1 MRCLSCNEILTDY
14 EATRRSANTEEYI
27 DLCNLCFRDVK
38 DDLKT
43 IDRTDLVSDDCLD
56 LGALEESGL
65 DIDLDDD
72 L

>member
-14 EATRRSANTEEYI
+14 EATRRSANTEEYV

-56 LGALEESGL
+56 IGVLEESGI

>member
-1 MRCLSCNEILTDY
+1 
-14 EATRRSANTEEYI
+14 
-27 DLCNLCFRDVK
+27 VK